1 MSEFGARVGAGFGA
15 ALGWLRIAAAVMC
28 GVAAAGQAAAQ
39 APASSDD
46 AVHLGVASCAGSTC
60 HGAVQPLKGSS
71 VAQNEYITW
80 SRKDKHAKAYT
91 VLGEARSQR
100 IARNLGLGDART
112 AAVCLDCHADNVPP
126 ERRGPQFQIS
136 DGVGCEACHGGAKS
150 WLGVHISGAKHAD
163 NLAAGMYPTDAPV
176 ARADKCLS
184 CHGGDEKRFIT
195 HTIMGAGHPRVGFEL
210 DTYTAAEP
218 AHFVIDKDYIARK
231 GAAASDVRVWAVGQA
246 VALVKFMDAVI
257 DPKHAPH
264 GIFPELVLFD
274 CTACHHPMS
283 DLRWQPRPSAGLPPG
298 LPPLNDSNAIMLKVI
313 AGRVAPDAAKS
324 LGEHLLALHHASL
337 DNWANVQREAR
348 ALRDVASQ
356 LVPQLE
362 HHEFGRDDMRALAD
376 GVIAAGFSRDAAD
389 YPGAE
394 QATMAL
400 ASIVSEMRTTGAAT
414 ESQAKAINTALNGL
428 YESLAKDDT
437 YKPEAFLGSL
447 KDLANTLPAR

>member
-195 HTIMGAGHPRVGFEL
+195 HTIMGAGHPRIGFEL

-257 DPKHAPH
+257 DPKHAPARH
-264 GIFPELVLFD
+264 LPRAGAVRLHRVPSSDERPALAAAAVGGI
-274 CTACHHPMS
+274 AA
-283 DLRWQPRPSAGLPPG
+283 RPAAAQRLER
-298 LPPLNDSNAIMLKVI
+298 DHAQVI

-376 GVIAAGFSRDAAD
+376 GVIAAGLSRDAAD